1 IRELANSLKFRNTM
15 LVYLKIN
22 RQDLFSDQWLYIHS
36 KEMKTGRITNF
47 RNWLPELYG
56 DEKNTILCLEYW
68 ANFEDPDW
76 KMDDNELIKTAK
88 EDIIKAGF
96 AAEEEIIEG
105 NVVRLPRCY
114 PVYFKDYK
122 KTLSPVEDYLGSIK
136 NLHVIGRYGAYKYN
150 NQDHSIIMGLFAA
163 ENILENKTHNLW
175 EINTDYEVYQ
185 EASIITK
192 TGLTLKN

>member
-1 IRELANSLKFRNTM
+1 M

-68 ANFEDPDW
+68 ANFEDPEW
-76 KMDDNELIKTAK
+76 KMEDNELIKTAK
-88 EDIIKAGF
+88 EDIVKAGF

-122 KTLSPVEDYLGSIK
+122 KTLNPVEDYLGSIR

-163 ENILENKTHNLW
+163 ENILENKNHNLW